1 MKGLGKKN
9 AVVEG
14 RERKRASASKVGVAT
29 AEVKRVVLMRVPMTD
44 KYRGAEGEAF
54 VCLEQ
59 MALREWNDESVR
71 LSKWRW

>member
-29 AEVKRVVLMRVPMTD
+29 AEVKRVVLMRVPIPISI
-44 KYRGAEGEAF
+44 GAR
-54 VCLEQ
+54 
-59 MALREWNDESVR
+59 RERRLYAWNR
-71 LSKWRW
+71 RC